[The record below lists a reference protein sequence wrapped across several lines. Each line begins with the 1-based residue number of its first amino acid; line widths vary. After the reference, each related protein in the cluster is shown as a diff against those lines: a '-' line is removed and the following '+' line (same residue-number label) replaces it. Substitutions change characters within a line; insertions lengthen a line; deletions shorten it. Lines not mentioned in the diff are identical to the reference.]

1 MPTQLKFNSS
11 RHRERSR
18 QRRSSNKRL
27 RSVRLSLIGL
37 CSRRGS
43 TVQDIIEDVYDLQL
57 KESMLVP
64 TSSDEEENGEYLG
77 LIDISDSESEALDE
91 S

>member
-1 MPTQLKFNSS
+1 
-11 RHRERSR
+11 
-18 QRRSSNKRL
+18 
-27 RSVRLSLIGL
+27 
-37 CSRRGS
+37 
-43 TVQDIIEDVYDLQL
+43 VQDIIEDVYDLQL